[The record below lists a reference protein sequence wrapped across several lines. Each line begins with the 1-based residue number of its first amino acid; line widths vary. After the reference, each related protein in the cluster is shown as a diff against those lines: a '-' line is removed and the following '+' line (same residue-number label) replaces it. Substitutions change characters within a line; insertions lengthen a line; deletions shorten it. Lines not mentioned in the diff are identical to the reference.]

1 MVAGRSAALG
11 AWLGWA
17 RQEPARGTHA
27 LEARPVA
34 PSDDAFLRALYA
46 DTREPA
52 MRATGWPAS
61 RCRNF
66 LDQQFDDLQRQQ
78 RQRHADALCLVLMV
92 RGSPIGRL
100 AWHGDAR
107 QATLLDLALV
117 RAWRGCGVGTA
128 VLRGLTADADR
139 LGQAIDVHVEPDSP
153 ACTWVQRFGFEATL
167 PQPSLHLHLRRL
179 PMAAPIAR

>member
-17 RQEPARGTHA
+17 QEASAGAHA

-34 PSDDAFLRALYA
+34 PSDDGFLRALYA

-66 LDQQFDDLQRQQ
+66 TDLQFDELQRQQ
-78 RQRHADALCLVLMV
+78 RQRHGDALCLVLLAG
-92 RGSPIGRL
+92 GSPIGRL
-100 AWHGDAR
+100 SWHAGER
-107 QATLLDLALV
+107 LATLIELALV
-117 RAWRGCGVGTA
+117 RAWRGRGIGTA
-128 VLRGLTADADR
+128 VLQGLTAEADR
-139 LGQAIDVHVEPDSP
+139 RGQAIDVHVEPENP
-153 ACTWVQRFGFEATL
+153 AWPWALRFGFEAAL

-179 PMAAPIAR
+179 PMAASNAC

>member
-17 RQEPARGTHA
+17 REAPENGAHA

-34 PSDDAFLRALYA
+34 ASDEAFLRALYA

-66 LDQQFDDLQRQQ
+66 LDQQFDELQRQH
-78 RQRHADALCLVLMV
+78 RQRHADALCLLLLVQ
-92 RGSPIGRL
+92 GSPVGRL
-100 AWHGDAR
+100 SWQAAPQ
-107 QATLLDLALV
+107 QATLIELSLV
-117 RAWRGCGVGTA
+117 RPWRGCGVGSQ
-128 VLRGLTADADR
+128 VMRGLTADADR
-139 LGQAIDVHVEPDSP
+139 RGQAIDLHVEPDSP
-153 ACTWVQRFGFEATL
+153 ACSWVQRFGFEAAL
-167 PQPSLHLHLRRL
+167 PQPSLHLHLRRR
-179 PMAAPIAR
+179 PMAASLNA